1 MKRILLIM
9 AVGLVV
15 LVAGCQRP
23 ASSNNNAEIIVEQL
37 QQDALSS
44 DLAWDMLA
52 SLTSEVG
59 PRMAGSPADKLAVRW
74 AIKKMKDLGFD
85 RVWTEPVKFPR
96 WVRTSESAAV
106 FFTSPPEPL
115 AADATEMEKRWRNR
129 IWLKKPVWQTLAV
142 TALGGSPST
151 HGRLEAELVQFDTLA
166 ALEAASTED
175 VENKIVFISTR
186 MPKTREGTGYG
197 QTVINR
203 SRGPFVAASK
213 GALALLIRSVGTDN
227 DRLPHTGMMSGSEP
241 GERVPSAAVSNPDA
255 DKLKLMLAGSEPVV
269 VRMDLD
275 VGFTADK
282 YDEESE
288 EYYSADKGA
297 EATSFNVIGEF
308 DGSSDLAEFVLLGA
322 HLDSWDLGT
331 GAVDDGAGVALVMA
345 AAKMVSDLPVRPNYG
360 VRVVLYAN
368 EEQGIY
374 GGKAYAKLHEL
385 ELSSHLI
392 GAESDL
398 GAGRIYRFKTHV
410 SPGAEPVIAQLARHL
425 EKLGI
430 ERDETS
436 PAGGGADVG
445 QMGKL
450 GLPLLDLN
458 QDASRYFDLH
468 HTANDT
474 LDKVNPDNLRQNLA
488 AWVTMVYL
496 TANSKISFGPV
507 ELTEKKSEFLQSTQF
522 LQIRE

>member
-1 MKRILLIM
+1 MTRVVHATRGFTLKRILLVLVI
-9 AVGLVV
+9 GLLVV
-15 LVAGCQRP
+15 NAGCQT
-23 ASSNNNAEIIVEQL
+23 ASIDNDADLVVEQL

-44 DLAWDMLA
+44 DLAWDILA

-59 PRMAGSPADKLAVRW
+59 PRMAGTPADKLAVRW
-74 AIKKMKDLGFD
+74 AIKKMQELGFD

-96 WVRTSESAAV
+96 WVRNSESAEV
-106 FFTSPPEPL
+106 FYTTPPEPL
-115 AADATEMEKRWRNR
+115 AADASEMEKRWRNR
-129 IWLKKPVWQTLAV
+129 IRLKKPVGQKLAV

-151 HGRLEAELVQFDTLA
+151 HGRLEAELIQFDTLA
-166 ALEAASTED
+166 ALEAASVTE

-186 MPKTREGTGYG
+186 MQKSRAGMGYG
-197 QTVINR
+197 ETVVNR
-203 SRGPFVAASK
+203 SRGPFVAAEK

-227 DRLPHTGMMSGSEP
+227 DRMPHTGMMSGTDP
-241 GERVPSAAVSNPDA
+241 GERVPSAAVSNSDA
-255 DKLKLMLAGSEPVV
+255 DNLLIMLTGLEPVV

-282 YDEESE
+282 YDEESA

-308 DGSSDLAEFVLLGA
+308 DGSADRAEFVLIGA
-322 HLDSWDLGT
+322 HLDSWDPGT
-331 GAVDDGAGVALVMA
+331 GAIDDGAGVALVMA
-345 AAKMVSDLPVRPNYG
+345 AAKMVSELPVRPNYG

-374 GGKAYAKLHEL
+374 GGKAYARLHEL
-385 ELSSHLI
+385 ELGSHLI

-398 GAGRIYRFKTHV
+398 GAGRIYAFKTRV
-410 SPGAEPVIAQLARHL
+410 SPGAEPTIVQLARHL
-425 EKLGI
+425 KKLGI
-430 ERDETS
+430 ERDENN

-450 GLPLLDLN
+450 GLPLVDLQ
-458 QDASRYFDLH
+458 QDANRYFDLH

-474 LDKVNPDNLRQNLA
+474 LDKVSPDSLRQNLA
-488 AWVTMVYL
+488 AWVTLVYL
-496 TANSKISFGPV
+496 TANSPNLFGPV
-507 ELTEKKSEFLQSTQF
+507 AP
-522 LQIRE
+522 